1 MTPRIKVI
9 INGKVC
15 SGRAGQ
21 TILDIAENNGIAI
34 PNLCHNGELKH
45 YGGCSLC
52 VVEAEGS
59 PKLLRAC
66 STVAQDGQVIYTTSR
81 EISEQISADD
91 ISVINSYTCGTY
103 YSIYETSDSLGNAR
117 YLIFLNSINE
127 DTGSAEILESCVL
140 EGVAPGEYFLAAQPI
155 KYGGLDGAQVR
166 PLLIQMD

>member
-59 PKLLRAC
+59 PKLRA
-66 STVAQDGQVIYTTSR
+66 GLLHR
-81 EISEQISADD
+81 
-91 ISVINSYTCGTY
+91 G
-103 YSIYETSDSLGNAR
+103 
-117 YLIFLNSINE
+117 
-127 DTGSAEILESCVL
+127 
-140 EGVAPGEYFLAAQPI
+140 PG
-155 KYGGLDGAQVR
+155 R
-166 PLLIQMD
+166 PGDLYRV